1 MPQHEARLPRDLG
14 QSLLSLGSVSPP
26 VKRGWGASQATGAPP
41 CKTRPVPIS
50 PRSPTSPRAE
60 ARRACGASGPHREG
74 RAPGPAGAGFQ
85 AAHRRA
91 SASQGRPSDGEG
103 RGGSPSGGSPAV
115 RPPPHPSQFP
125 SCAPPCPRAGS
136 TPPGSAPPPPAAP
149 RLPGLVKGQSPARSP
164 SSHLYC
170 SPGRVW
176 CPPSGPRT
184 SPCRGG
190 SWPSDASLHAPWRS
204 AGLPRQLPAGRA
216 SWARPPPP
224 QSTTLPVS
232 LGAGPA
238 SPEP

>member
-1 MPQHEARLPRDLG
+1 M
-14 QSLLSLGSVSPP
+14 
-26 VKRGWGASQATGAPP
+26 KRGWGASQATGAPP

-50 PRSPTSPRAE
+50 PRSPISPRAE

-85 AAHRRA
+85 VAHRQA
-91 SASQGRPSDGEG
+91 SASQGRPSDGKG

-115 RPPPHPSQFP
+115 RPPTPSPGPLVVHPLTPGQYTP
-125 SCAPPCPRAGS
+125 RQCAPPS
-136 TPPGSAPPPPAAP
+136 AP

-170 SPGRVW
+170 SPGWLW
-176 CPPSGPRT
+176 CPPSGPRA

-216 SWARPPPP
+216 SWARPPRVPP
-224 QSTTLPVS
+224 
-232 LGAGPA
+232 
-238 SPEP
+238 SP